1 MKRSL
6 VVIASMILLSACT
19 QEPQETKRPAASSAG
34 DDSAVMTIS
43 SGEAAQANLSFDEA
57 KVRQLPQRI
66 ELAATVQPDEV
77 LTMPV
82 SSLVPGRAEDVTVR
96 LGDSVSKG
104 QLLATIRSDE
114 IAGIEA
120 DFLQK
125 LLEMRAEHKQKLL
138 ELQSEV
144 AQLETKVDYLGKQS
158 QRRKFLT
165 ENKIGSKAEL
175 ESAQSELGQ
184 AQSALKAAIAKEAAE
199 REAAAAKESSVF
211 ISTKEKIRL
220 YGLPNSEI
228 DRVAQKKS
236 VMSIF
241 QIRAPKAGI
250 ITTRDIDPGE
260 TVDANKHLFVITDLS
275 RVWFIG
281 HIFEKDL
288 RSLSL
293 GMPVKCSVNS
303 YPGEQLNGRL
313 EYMGSKLDPQ
323 TRTLPIRASVANS
336 DKRLKPDMFGH
347 ILITFGHVQ
356 ALTVPKEA
364 LQTIGEAQVVF
375 VKQGAD
381 RFERRKVTPGNEIDN
396 YVEILKGL
404 KSGEQVVTSGSID
417 LLGKTLQSLKQ

>member
-6 VVIASMILLSACT
+6 VVISSMIILSACA
-19 QEPQETKRPAASSAG
+19 QEPKEIKQAAPSSKST
-34 DDSAVMTIS
+34 DSGTMTIS
-43 SGEAAQANLSFDEA
+43 SGEAAQANLSFDAAE
-57 KVRQLPQRI
+57 VRRLPQRI

-82 SSLVPGRAEDVTVR
+82 SSLVPGRAEEVNVR
-96 LGDSVSKG
+96 LGDTVSKG

-144 AQLETKVDYLGKQS
+144 AQLSTKVDYLGKQS

-184 AQSALKAAIAKEAAE
+184 AQSALQAAIAKEAAE

-211 ISTKEKIRL
+211 ISAKEKIRI
-220 YGLPNSEI
+220 YGLSDSEI

-236 VMSIF
+236 VKSIF

-250 ITTRDIDPGE
+250 ITTRDVDPGE

-281 HIFEKDL
+281 QIFEKDL
-288 RSLSL
+288 RTLSL
-293 GMPVKCSVNS
+293 NMPVKCSVNS
-303 YPGEQLNGRL
+303 YPGEQFNGRL
-313 EYMGSKLDPQ
+313 EFMGSKLDPQ
-323 TRTLPIRASVANS
+323 TRTLPIRASVANPER
-336 DKRLKPDMFGH
+336 RLKPDMFGH
-347 ILITFGHVQ
+347 ILITFGYVQ

-364 LQTIGEAQVVF
+364 LQTIGEMQVVF
-375 VKQGAD
+375 VKQGSD